1 MTKGVIF
8 EKISF
13 IIKEQLHEPEL
24 NISRQLSSQVQQ
36 IVHLIKSVM
45 LTLFEQAQ
53 TVF

>member
-1 MTKGVIF
+1 MIWCQ
-8 EKISF
+8 EKNLTDM
-13 IIKEQLHEPEL
+13 QL
-24 NISRQLSSQVQQ
+24 NKKRQLSSQVQQ